1 MRTVMLLMI
10 VGKASGMRTLRMI
23 WKGVAPWIQQLRRA
37 VIDVADRRF
46 DEAAEEGDGDDGQG
60 HAAAAVPMDVPATSR
75 VKGMMATMRM
85 MKGTE
90 RMMLTMVPKIRLM
103 KRFCRMWPL
112 LVVTK
117 VTPRGMPMMPAM
129 TVARDHIERFF
140 NALEH

>member
-1 MRTVMLLMI
+1 MATMV
-10 VGKASGMRTLRMI
+10 
-23 WKGVAPWIQQLRRA
+23 KGTQ
-37 VIDVADRRF
+37 
-46 DEAAEEGDGDDGQG
+46 
-60 HAAAAVPMDVPATSR
+60 AAAVPMDVPATSR

-140 NALEH
+140 KCLGALT